1 MTSYTIDLSSIL
13 TLNTDQFEQLCQ
25 ANPDVKFERASTG
38 ELIIMSPTGGETGMN
53 NATLI
58 ARFVVWNEQHNL
70 GKVFDSS
77 TCFRLPNG
85 GERSPDIAWVK
96 QSRWDALTPE
106 QKQKFPPICPD
117 FVLELRSPS
126 DRLKSIQTKMQE
138 YLDSGAKL
146 GWLLNPKDKQTEIY
160 RPGQTVEILQAPATL
175 SGELVLPHFS
185 LNVTWLWD

>member
-13 TLNTDQFEQLCQ
+13 TLNADQFDQLCQ
-25 ANPDVKFERASTG
+25 ANPDIKFERTSTG

-58 ARFVVWNEQHNL
+58 ARFVVWNEQNNL

-77 TCFRLPNG
+77 TCFRLPKG
-85 GERSPDIAWVK
+85 GDRSPDIAWVE

-106 QKQKFPPICPD
+106 QKQKFPPLCPD

-126 DRLKSIQTKMQE
+126 DRLSPILEMAG
-138 YLDSGAKL
+138 LLRSVLGNRSGKISRNCQA
-146 GWLLNPKDKQTEIY
+146 Q
-160 RPGQTVEILQAPATL
+160 LQPA
-175 SGELVLPHFS
+175 
-185 LNVTWLWD
+185 